1 MQYFGGKQR
10 TATDITTV
18 MNQMIR
24 KDQTYFEPFVGGASI
39 CAGMRGAK
47 MRVANDTNKYLI
59 AMYKALQ
66 QGWVP
71 PTQVTEDEY
80 YAMKKLTHP
89 KYKNKD
95 GFGTNMPEDWNP
107 TPAEIGFAGI
117 ACSFY
122 GMWFGSYARDAKGV
136 GKKGTGHN
144 QKFAEKGHNTLLQ
157 IRDKI
162 KDVKFF
168 SKSYDE
174 FNPKNALVYCDPPY
188 SGTDQ
193 PYFTKSFDTE
203 HFWDMM
209 RKWASDPTNTV
220 IISEYD
226 APDDFPCIVEIPTKT
241 CIFVKNDRGEMAKAD
256 RVEKLFS
263 QTPYDPWKGVF

>member
-1 MQYFGGKQR
+1 MQYFGGKQKTSR
-10 TATDITTV
+10 DITTV
-18 MNQMIR
+18 LNQMIR
-24 KDQTYFEPFVGGASI
+24 RDQIYFEPFVGGASI
-39 CAGMRGAK
+39 CAGMVARK
-47 MRVANDTNKYLI
+47 RIANDTNKYLI

-66 QGWVP
+66 KGWVP
-71 PTQVTEDEY
+71 PTTVTEDEY
-80 YAMKKLTHP
+80 YAMKKMVEP
-89 KYKNKD
+89 DYKNQD
-95 GFGTNMPEDWNP
+95 GFGENMPEDWNP
-107 TPAEIGFAGI
+107 SPADIGFAGI

-144 QKFAEKGHNTLLQ
+144 QKFALKGYNTLIK
-157 IRDKI
+157 IRERL
-162 KDVKFF
+162 KDVKFA

-174 FNPKNALVYCDPPY
+174 FNPKNALIYCDPPY

-193 PYFTKSFDTE
+193 PYYTKTFDTE
-203 HFWDMM
+203 HFWDVM
-209 RKWASDPTNTV
+209 REWASDPTNIV
-220 IISEYD
+220 VVSEYD

-263 QTPYDPWKGVF
+263 QTKYDPFGGIF